1 MKTINKTSTIV
12 LLTIALA
19 GCAAP
24 KPKVVQKAP
33 DPDVV
38 TLSDMRK
45 ADYGEQPDRDEALT
59 SIAEYTRRTLI
70 DPDSMKLRCD
80 QTFLRGWARKY
91 AGSPP
96 NFGWTLTC
104 YVNAK
109 NRFGGYTG
117 EQHHLFV
124 FNGKAFK
131 HWQFDTDWSRMMNT
145 GFLD

>member
-24 KPKVVQKAP
+24 KPKAVQKAP

-45 ADYGEQPDRDEALT
+45 ADYGEQPDRDEALAR
-59 SIAEYTRRTLI
+59 IADYTRRTLI
-70 DPDSMKLRCD
+70 DPDSMKLRCN
-80 QTFLRGWARKY
+80 QTFLRGWARDYPGKQ
-91 AGSPP
+91 P
-96 NFGWTLTC
+96 NFGWVLTC

-117 EQHHLFV
+117 EQEHLFV
-124 FNGKAFK
+124 FNGNTFS
-131 HWQFDTDWSRMMNT
+131 HWQFPTDFLRSVNT